1 MFICQLKPGGETA
14 GQVMTAILVIEDDLP
29 VRTTILD
36 VLKAEEFEVYGARN
50 GIEGVHIAREYMP
63 DLIISDVM
71 MPGLDGYGVVRELRQ
86 DPNTA
91 TIPIIL
97 LTAKVERNEMRQGME
112 YGADDYIPKP
122 FSIPELMNAVSAQ
135 IRKRTAIVHKYES
148 TLRLLRKNI
157 TYALPHELKTPL
169 TGILGYAHIL
179 LMDYEKIQPESIQE
193 YANWIVKSG
202 ERLQR
207 LIENYLV
214 YAQLE
219 IVSSDPKQVA
229 ALRNHIIKNTDDIIR
244 EETTRIA
251 EEMNRQGDL
260 HLDLCNVALQ
270 ISAQDLR
277 KVVSELVQNAF
288 KFSPAGTKVKVS
300 ACRNAGTFDLIIHD
314 NGRGMTAEQIHQM
327 GAYMQFERKLYE
339 QQGIGLGF
347 SIAKSL
353 IQLHGGQINI
363 TSTPGVET
371 TVHLSFP
378 I

>member
-1 MFICQLKPGGETA
+1 
-14 GQVMTAILVIEDDLP
+14 MTVILVIEDDLP

-36 VLKAEEFEVYGARN
+36 VLKAEDFDVFGARN
-50 GIEGVHIAREYMP
+50 GVEGLHIAREHLP
-63 DLIISDVM
+63 DLIISDVI
-71 MPGLDGYGVVRELRQ
+71 MPALDGYGVVRELRQ
-86 DPNTA
+86 DPKTA

-97 LTAKVERNEMRQGME
+97 LTAKTDRHDMRQGME
-112 YGADDYIPKP
+112 YGADDYVTKP
-122 FSIPELMNAVSAQ
+122 FTINELMNAVGTQ
-135 IRKRTAIVHKYES
+135 LKKRTAIVHQFET

-169 TGILGYAHIL
+169 TGILGYGNMLLIEPEKLKSEDIL
-179 LMDYEKIQPESIQE
+179 E
-193 YANWIVKSG
+193 YATWIVKSG

-219 IVSSDPKQVA
+219 ILSSDPKQVD
-229 ALRNHIIKNTDDIIR
+229 ALRNHIIKNAEDIIR
-244 EETTRIA
+244 EEATRIA
-251 EEMNRQGDL
+251 EESQRSADL
-260 HLDLCNVALQ
+260 RLELCNAALQ

-277 KVVSELVQNAF
+277 KIISELVHNAF
-288 KFSPAGTKVKVS
+288 KFSPAGTAVKVIARRS
-300 ACRNAGTFDLIIHD
+300 DTTFSLLILD
-314 NGRGMTAEQIHQM
+314 QGRGMTADQIRQM

-353 IQLHGGQINI
+353 INLHGGQINM
-363 TSTPGVET
+363 TSSPGVET
-371 TVHLSFP
+371 TIEIIFP